1 MQEFLLP
8 DGLNYV
14 GRFCKTERLITF
26 SPLPFLISSLDKE
39 MKDLIDVKSVVIGD
53 DSVQAVSA
61 KELYLNLGMNQTK
74 WHRCA
79 KLNIENNEW
88 FDQGRDWE
96 VLATQVVNPL
106 GGRPTKDYAINLR
119 FAQHIAMQSRTL
131 KGHEY
136 RNYLIDCEKSLV
148 KLSQADER
156 MLKLTR
162 INPQCLKA
170 ITGSRNNNEVGKCY
184 EALELAGIME
194 SVIEWKSFK
203 RWRFTA
209 AGLNYCNGYHN
220 DIPRF
225 KDESHDKVM
234 TMIEQVKQD
243 NPQLSIF

>member
-1 MQEFLLP
+1 M
-8 DGLNYV
+8 
-14 GRFCKTERLITF
+14 
-26 SPLPFLISSLDKE
+26 
-39 MKDLIDVKSVVIGD
+39 MKDLIDVKNVVIGAG
-53 DSVQAVSA
+53 SVQAVSA
-61 KELYLNLGMNQTK
+61 RELYLDLGHDYKK
-74 WHRCA
+74 WNRWHKR
-79 KLNIENNEW
+79 NIGNNEW
-88 FDQGRDWE
+88 FIEGRDW
-96 VLATQVVNPL
+96 VKVATIGDLSRTGQTP
-106 GGRPTKDYAINLR
+106 DDFAITLE
-119 FAQHIAMQSRTL
+119 FAKHIAMQSRTL

-136 RNYLIDCEKSLV
+136 RNYLIRCEKSLA
-148 KLSQADER
+148 KLSADDER
-156 MLKLTR
+156 MLKITR

-209 AGLNYCNGYHN
+209 DGLNYCNGYHN

-234 TMIEQVKQD
+234 AMIEQVKQD